1 MRIQDFEI
9 ERYFAKYEF
18 STQHLLCCSDC
29 DGFRVSDI
37 LQFATADER
46 HHWEHLQLSYTE
58 TQGSTPLRAAIA
70 GLYASISTDEIL
82 VASPGEANFVLMN
95 VLLEQGDEVIC
106 MAPMYQSLYEVAQ
119 SIGCKVVFWEPDNQI
134 DWYYNP
140 AQLQALVTS
149 KTKLIIVNFPHNP
162 TGYLPSLEDWDR
174 IIDIARNQ
182 NIFLFSDEMYRGLVH
197 DRHDEIPA
205 ACDRYH
211 NAISLWGM
219 AKSFGMAGL
228 RIGWL
233 ASKNKAVLQ
242 KVEAFKDYLSICN
255 SATSEYLATIA
266 LRHCDHFLEINLAK
280 IRRNKAIFQAFALQN
295 STLMQFTPP
304 RAGSTAFVQLKI
316 AGSTMDYAE
325 HLVRH
330 TGIMLLPS
338 ETYNYGSGF
347 CRIGFGREIMPAV
360 LEIWQR
366 WIEGKGV

>member
-1 MRIQDFEI
+1 
-9 ERYFAKYEF
+9 
-18 STQHLLCCSDC
+18 
-29 DGFRVSDI
+29 
-37 LQFATADER
+37 
-46 HHWEHLQLSYTE
+46 
-58 TQGSTPLRAAIA
+58 
-70 GLYASISTDEIL
+70 L

-119 SIGCKVVFWEPDNQI
+119 SIGCKIVFWEPDNQV

-140 AQLQALVTS
+140 MQLEALVTP

-162 TGYLPSLEDWDR
+162 TGYLPSLEDWER
-174 IIDIARNQ
+174 IIAIARNRD
-182 NIFLFSDEMYRGLVH
+182 IFLFSDEMYRGLVH
-197 DRHDEIPA
+197 DVRDEIPA

-266 LRHCDHFLEINLAK
+266 LKNSDHFLQVNLAK
-280 IRRNKAIFQAFALQN
+280 IRRNKAIFQAFAQQN
-295 STLMQFTPP
+295 NALVEFTPP
-304 RAGSTAFVQLKI
+304 RAGSTTFVQLKI

-325 HLVRH
+325 NLVH
-330 TGIMLLPS
+330 ETGIMLLPS

-347 CRIGFGREIMPAV
+347 CRVGFGRENMPQV
-360 LEIWQR
+360 LEIWQQ
-366 WIEGKGV
+366 WIDRRGE